1 MKRLVFERIRLY
13 RHLMKL
19 SIIFLAKSVEKSQQI
34 QDVEFLK
41 GMVQKNKHI
50 HDLESSALLVIH
62 YLPELGQ
69 VT

>member
-1 MKRLVFERIRLY
+1 
-13 RHLMKL
+13 MKL

>member
-1 MKRLVFERIRLY
+1 MKQLVFERIRLC
-13 RHLMKL
+13 RHLIKL
-19 SIIFLAKSVEKSQQI
+19 SIIFLAKNEEESQQI

-50 HDLESSALLVIH
+50 HDLESSALLVIP